1 VTKRFCFHPQAP
13 IAREDRND
21 NSGSIGNVSSEKRD
35 NCCPGSGRRL
45 VLTGG
50 IEEAVNLTSAVKQA
64 AQFAKQKDYK
74 TILLIRP
81 QPSGLVSST
90 RADTAI

>member
-1 VTKRFCFHPQAP
+1 MAVQ
-13 IAREDRND
+13 
-21 NSGSIGNVSSEKRD
+21 
-35 NCCPGSGRRL
+35 
-45 VLTGG
+45 VL
-50 IEEAVNLTSAVKQA
+50 AVAACLLAEPKKPVDLTSAVKQA